1 MTQTTVY
8 SKAVRYAVIPNAVSA
23 RSQYNS
29 VLRHIDSNLY
39 GIYNH
44 KVPICS
50 ICNAYILHDKS
61 VAPEHT
67 HRYLDCDD
75 SCLIHHTVTFRACC
89 SPAVPAAFREACT
102 VSLMTRGEHRAA
114 RGDDAQRARYFCCSR
129 ASQKPPQRR
138 YQPVPCVAALRTAN
152 KPHCRGRPL
161 RGPTSLFVIPD
172 AVADPFRPAPT
183 LHCCARLSHR
193 MDAAMISP

>member
-1 MTQTTVY
+1 M
-8 SKAVRYAVIPNAVSA
+8 
-23 RSQYNS
+23 
-29 VLRHIDSNLY
+29 
-39 GIYNH
+39 

-50 ICNAYILHDKS
+50 ICDAYILHDKS

-129 ASQKPPQRR
+129 ASSRHSDDISSCHALQRCAQQTSLIAEGGR
-138 YQPVPCVAALRTAN
+138 CGGLRVCSSFPMPLPILFA
-152 KPHCRGRPL
+152 PL
-161 RGPTSLFVIPD
+161 RHCTVVHVSLTAWMLP
-172 AVADPFRPAPT
+172 
-183 LHCCARLSHR
+183 
-193 MDAAMISP
+193 